1 MASYNPVVKN
11 GASGAIFYVSLAP
24 RTANG
29 SWQANP
35 TLAAG
40 DVQISKDG
48 GALANLTT
56 LPVVTPAS
64 SKLVKVTLSQTECNA
79 DNLIV
84 IFSDAAGAEW
94 CDLTINLQTVAENF
108 DSLGTDIA
116 AVQADTDNIQ
126 TRLPAALVSGR
137 IDASVGAM
145 ATDVLTNTALA
156 ASAVTEIQTG
166 LATPTNITAGTI
178 TTVTNLTNAPTAG
191 DFTATMK
198 TSITTAATAATPTVT
213 LAASALAAIWDR
225 LTSALT
231 TVGSIGKLLVDNVN
245 ATISSRATQTS
256 VDVVDDFVDPEIAN
270 IQSRLPAALVSGR
283 MDSSVGAMATGVVT
297 ATAIATDAIGSAQL
311 AASAVTEINTGIATS
326 AAVAALPTAAQNAT
340 ELLDQAAGVETG
352 LTVRGALRLALAALA
367 GKVSGAGTS
376 TEIFRNS
383 VADSKARITST
394 VDASGNRT
402 AITTDVT

>member
-1 MASYNPVVKN
+1 MPSFSPPIKN
-11 GASGAIFYVSLAP
+11 GSSGAIFYVSLAP
-24 RTANG
+24 LTATG
-29 SWQANP
+29 AWQANP

-40 DVQISKDG
+40 DVKISLDG

-56 LPVVTPAS
+56 LPVVSPAS
-64 SKLVKVTLSQTECNA
+64 SKLVKVTLSQAETNA
-79 DNLIV
+79 DNLII
-84 IFSDAAGAEW
+84 IFSDQTSPAEW
-94 CDLTINLQTVAENF
+94 CDLTINLQTAAENF

-126 TRLPAALVSGR
+126 TRIPAALVSGR
-137 IDASVGAM
+137 MDASVGAM
-145 ATDVLTNTALA
+145 ATDVITNTALA

-191 DFTATMK
+191 DLTATMK
-198 TSITTAATAATPTVT
+198 ASVTTAATAATPTAS
-213 LAASALAAIWDR
+213 LSAAAIQAIWDKATSG
-225 LTSALT
+225 LTV
-231 TVGSIGKLLVDNVN
+231 VGSIGKLLVDNIN
-245 ATISSRATQTS
+245 ATISSRATLAAA
-256 VDVVDDFVDPEIAN
+256 DVWAVGTRLLTAGTN
-270 IQSRLPAALVSGR
+270 IVLAKG
-283 MDSSVGAMATGVVT
+283 TGV
-297 ATAIATDAIGSAQL
+297 
-311 AASAVTEINTGIATS
+311 TGFNDPS
-326 AAVAALPTAAQNAT
+326 AAQNAT

-367 GKVSGAGTS
+367 GKLSGAGTT

-383 VADSKARITST
+383 VADSKARITAT